1 MEDMEKNTGISGR
14 RRMTR
19 SAIYRYLYE
28 AKGFCSRQQ
37 LARDLELSLPTV
49 YQNLTELMDMGLVQF
64 SGEQQSTGGRKAS
77 GLSIV
82 PDARVAVGVSI
93 TDRHL
98 RLAAADLRMRELG
111 YRKTATGPID
121 ALSSSLCRELEHFLD
136 EFSIDRE
143 RLLGVGIALPAIID
157 HENRFLRYAP
167 TLSLRDVSLES
178 LTKHIP
184 YPTFVENDANSG
196 GYIEW
201 FSRRSDKSMAY
212 FSLENGVGG
221 AVLMNGA
228 PWLGE
233 NRRGGEFGHMCV
245 EPCGLRCTC
254 GKQGCLEAYCS
265 ARRISDD
272 LGITLDEFFAGLE
285 REVPEYVYLWHDVL
299 RHLAIGISNIRMA
312 LDCNIVL
319 GGLLTEY
326 LPPYMDILKRYVTAL
341 DSFSADAD
349 YVHLSALPRNTVP
362 LGAALHFIDQFLK
375 TL

>member
-1 MEDMEKNTGISGR
+1 MSTGISNR
-14 RRMTR
+14 RRQTR
-19 SAIYRYLYE
+19 SAIYHYLYE
-28 AKGFCSRQQ
+28 ARGFCSRQQ

-49 YQNLTELMDMGLVQF
+49 YQNLTELMEMGLIRF

-93 TDRHL
+93 TDQHL
-98 RLAAADLRMRELG
+98 RLAAADLRMQELG
-111 YRKTATGPID
+111 YRKMPIGPINE
-121 ALSSSLCRELEHFLD
+121 LSATLGRELEHFLD
-136 EFSIDRE
+136 ELSVGRD

-157 HENRFLRYAP
+157 QENRLLRYAP
-167 TLSLRDVSLES
+167 TLRLRDISLQS
-178 LTKHIP
+178 LTKDIP

-201 FSRRSDKSMAY
+201 FSRRSEKSMAY
-212 FSLENGVGG
+212 LSLENGVGG

-228 PWLGE
+228 PWPGE

-245 EPCGLRCTC
+245 EPCGLRCAC

-272 LGITLDEFFAGLE
+272 LGITLDDFFAALE
-285 REVPEYVYLWHDVL
+285 QKVPEYVYLWHDVL

-312 LDCNIVL
+312 LDCSIVL
-319 GGLLTEY
+319 GGLLAEH
-326 LPPYMDILKRYVTAL
+326 LPPYMDILKNYVAAQ
-341 DSFSADAD
+341 DSFSSNAD
-349 YVHLSALPRNTVP
+349 YVSLSALPRNTVP
-362 LGAALHFIDQFLK
+362 LGAALYFVDGFLK
-375 TL
+375 NL